1 MSKTGKKRVG
11 DVRGQVLETALR
23 LFSEKG
29 YFNTS
34 VHDIRRESGVSV
46 GSIYHHFQ
54 NKEGVAKALFESILE
69 RLHQLV
75 EEAETAHPD
84 TQGRCR
90 AVVEQ
95 LFLLAEEQPRVL
107 AFALSAKHREF
118 MPDEPPIC
126 SSRPFGRMRE
136 LVRAGIEAGE
146 LRGIDPAV
154 AAAALFGGPLR
165 MIQLRLDGV
174 EERPLPGLL
183 DEVWGCAWRSVAS

>member
-1 MSKTGKKRVG
+1 MSSKKRGG
-11 DVRGQVLETALR
+11 DVRERVLETALR
-23 LFSEKG
+23 LFSERG

-34 VHDIRRESGVSV
+34 VHDIRRESDVSV

-75 EEAETAHPD
+75 EEAEAAHAD
-84 TQGRCR
+84 THDRCR
-90 AVVEQ
+90 AVVER
-95 LFLLAEEQPRVL
+95 LFLLAEEQPRVV

-136 LVRAGIEAGE
+136 MVRAGIEAGE
-146 LRGIDPAV
+146 LRETDPAV